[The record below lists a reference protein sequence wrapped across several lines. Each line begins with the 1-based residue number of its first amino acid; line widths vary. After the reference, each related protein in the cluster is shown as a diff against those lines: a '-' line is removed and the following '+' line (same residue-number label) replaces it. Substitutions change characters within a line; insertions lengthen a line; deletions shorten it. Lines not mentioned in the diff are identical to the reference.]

1 MYVHIVQK
9 QGRNQP
15 EFPLLIHVSITFW
28 NNCFVRKKEK
38 YREKQQSITFE
49 KLELDDLLHFA
60 WIITKTIEIE
70 K

>member
-1 MYVHIVQK
+1 MYVNIVQK

-38 YREKQQSITFE
+38 YREKQRSTTFE

-60 WIITKTIEIE
+60 
-70 K
+70 